1 MSSIDNLAD
10 EFNEEKNK
18 FNHLQGNL
26 VNLEH
31 LLKLKNELINE
42 YENHLR
48 ELTEKNETDH
58 SVDK

>member
-10 EFNEEKNK
+10 EINEEKNK

-31 LLKLKNELINE
+31 LIKLKNELINE
-42 YENHLR
+42 YGNHLR
-48 ELTEKNETDH
+48 ELTEKNETDQ